1 MGIVLD
7 GSAMRVK
14 LRDNSRHRNASSAA
28 FTTST
33 KIQSGLARPRPN
45 TMLTRDHL
53 RHDGDQDWAP
63 CREHD
68 IANGVGH
75 GIAESGEV
83 ALRLFLDRAKR
94 GSDRPRAATS
104 TQDADR
110 RSEER
115 RVGKE
120 STMS

>member
-1 MGIVLD
+1 MGNRLRWKRD
-7 GSAMRVK
+7 AVK
-14 LRDNSRHRNASSAA
+14 LHDNSRHRNASSAA
-28 FTTST
+28 FTTPT
-33 KIQSGLARPRPN
+33 KIQSGLARPCPN

-53 RHDGDQDWAP
+53 RHHGDQDWSP

-94 GSDRPRAATS
+94 GSDRSGAGTGTPDDNGIHLYTI
-104 TQDADR
+104 T
-110 RSEER
+110 
-115 RVGKE
+115 
-120 STMS
+120 